1 MQPQPAVQDAKFAF
15 VQSLA
20 EHLSRGDLEI
30 PSFPDVVVRI
40 RQALADEDCSTA
52 DLVKLLGAEPALA
65 ARLLKIANSAALR
78 PGTHAVTELNMAVTR
93 LGQNMVRNTVMSF
106 GLQQMSDATSLEE
119 ARPFMER
126 TWDRST
132 YVAALCYVLARKF
145 TRLNADEAL
154 LAGLMHGVG
163 KLYIITQAEHHPDLF
178 ANTAE
183 LEEILEEWHSAIGS
197 AILESWSFSEEI
209 SAAVSRYRETEYEHD
224 GDADLTDVLIVS
236 SLLADFFRADVE
248 DTTEVHLQ
256 QVPASAKLAVEATD
270 FFDIMRESDEHISS
284 LRKALG
290 K

>member
-20 EHLSRGDLEI
+20 EHLSGGDLEI
-30 PSFPDVVVRI
+30 PSFPDVVIRI
-40 RQALADEDCSTA
+40 RQALGDEDCSTA

-132 YVAALCYVLARKF
+132 YVAALCYVLTRKF

-154 LAGLMHGVG
+154 LAGLMHGIG

-178 ANTAE
+178 ANAAE

-197 AILESWSFSEEI
+197 AILESWSFSEDV
-209 SAAVSRYRETEYEHD
+209 SAAVSRYRETAYEHE
-224 GDADLTDVLIVS
+224 GDADLTDVLIVA
-236 SLLADFFRADVE
+236 SLLADFFRAEVE

-256 QVPASAKLAVEATD
+256 QVPASAKLAVQAID
-270 FFDIMRESDEHISS
+270 FFEIMRESDEHISS

>member
-52 DLVKLLGAEPALA
+52 DVVKLLGAEPALA

-106 GLQQMSDATSLEE
+106 GLQQMSDATSLEQ

-178 ANTAE
+178 AN
-183 LEEILEEWHSAIGS
+183 
-197 AILESWSFSEEI
+197 SEEV
-209 SAAVSRYRETEYEHD
+209 SAAVSRYRETDYEHE
-224 GDADLTDVLIVS
+224 GDADLTDVLIVA
-236 SLLADFFRADVE
+236 SLLADFFRAEVE

-256 QVPASAKLAVEATD
+256 QVPASTKLAVEATD